1 MADFNLET
9 GYEVPIG
16 TSVQQISTTS
26 HQPTTLTN
34 VAVNDGSVLT
44 ENAARILSDYVPVD
58 WTLNVSNGS
67 ITLGRS
73 IEQLP
78 PRNRPDEGQLYPRLN
93 K

>member
-16 TSVQQISTTS
+16 TSVQQISTTA

-34 VAVNDGSVLT
+34 VAVNDASVLT
-44 ENAARILSDYVPVD
+44 GNAARILSDYVPVD
-58 WTLNVSNGS
+58 WTLNLSNGS
-67 ITLGRS
+67 ITLGRP

-78 PRNRPDEGQLYPRLN
+78 PPNRRDEGQLYPRHN

>member
-16 TSVQQISTTS
+16 TSVQQILTTA

-34 VAVNDGSVLT
+34 VAVNDASVLT
-44 ENAARILSDYVPVD
+44 GNAARILSDYVPVD
-58 WTLNVSNGS
+58 WTLNLSNGS
-67 ITLGRS
+67 ITLGRP

-78 PRNRPDEGQLYPRLN
+78 PPNRRDEGQLYPRHN

>member
-16 TSVQQISTTS
+16 TPVQQISTTA

-34 VAVNDGSVLT
+34 VAVNDASILT
-44 ENAARILSDYVPVD
+44 GNEERILSDYVPVD
-58 WTLNVSNGS
+58 WTLNISNGS
-67 ITLGRS
+67 ITLGS
-73 IEQLP
+73 STKQIP
-78 PRNRPDEGQLYPRLN
+78 PPSRPNEGQLYPRSN

>member
-16 TSVQQISTTS
+16 TAVQQISTTV

-34 VAVNDGSVLT
+34 VAVNDGSILT
-44 ENAARILSDYVPVD
+44 GNAARILSDYVPVD
-58 WTLNVSNGS
+58 WTLNLSNGS
-67 ITLGRS
+67 ITLGRPT
-73 IEQLP
+73 EQIP
-78 PRNRPDEGQLYPRLN
+78 PPNRPNEGQLYPRFN

>member
-16 TSVQQISTTS
+16 TPVQQRLTTI

-34 VAVNDGSVLT
+34 VAVNDSSVLSG
-44 ENAARILSDYVPVD
+44 NAARILSDYVPVD
-58 WTLNVSNGS
+58 WTLNLSNGS
-67 ITLGRS
+67 IILGRPV
-73 IEQLP
+73 EQLP
-78 PRNRPDEGQLYPRLN
+78 PKNRPDEGQLYPRLN

>member
-9 GYEVPIG
+9 GDVPIG
-16 TSVQQISTTS
+16 TSVQQISTTAN
-26 HQPTTLTN
+26 QPTTLTN
-34 VAVNDGSVLT
+34 VAVNDASILT
-44 ENAARILSDYVPVD
+44 DNASRILSSYVPVD

-67 ITLGRS
+67 ITLDRP

-78 PRNRPDEGQLYPRLN
+78 PPNRRDEGQLYPRCN

>member
-16 TSVQQISTTS
+16 TSVQQISTTV

-34 VAVNDGSVLT
+34 VAVNDASILT
-44 ENAARILSDYVPVD
+44 DNAARITSDYVPVD
-58 WTLNVSNGS
+58 WTLNISNGS
-67 ITLGRS
+67 VTLGRS

>member
-16 TSVQQISTTS
+16 TTVQQISTTA

-34 VAVNDGSVLT
+34 VAVNDASILT
-44 ENAARILSDYVPVD
+44 DNASRILSSYVPVD

-67 ITLGRS
+67 ITLDRP

-78 PRNRPDEGQLYPRLN
+78 PPNRRDEGQLYPRCN

>member
-16 TSVQQISTTS
+16 TAVQQISTTV

-34 VAVNDGSVLT
+34 VVVNDASILT
-44 ENAARILSDYVPVD
+44 DNAARIVSDYVPVD
-58 WTLNVSNGS
+58 WTLNLSNGS
-67 ITLGRS
+67 ITLGRP

-78 PRNRPDEGQLYPRLN
+78 PSNRPNEGQLYPRLN

>member
-9 GYEVPIG
+9 GDVPIG
-16 TSVQQISTTS
+16 TSVQQISTTAMS
-26 HQPTTLTN
+26 PTTLTN
-34 VAVNDGSVLT
+34 VAVNDASILT
-44 ENAARILSDYVPVD
+44 DNASRILSSYVPVD

-67 ITLGRS
+67 IILDRP

>member
-16 TSVQQISTTS
+16 TAVQQISTTV

-34 VAVNDGSVLT
+34 VGVNDASILT
-44 ENAARILSDYVPVD
+44 DNAARIVSDYVPVD
-58 WTLNVSNGS
+58 WTLNLSNGS
-67 ITLGRS
+67 ITLGRP

-78 PRNRPDEGQLYPRLN
+78 PSNRPNEGQLYPRLN